1 MKTAILRAVSHDFR
15 SPLTAIL
22 ASASALMHTG
32 LSLDEGDRQ
41 ELVGTIIGEAER
53 LDRVVG
59 NLLDLSRL
67 HAGAAQPAPTRQP
80 IADILLQTL
89 DAMDGATAGLD
100 VSLGD
105 EASALVRVD
114 VHQIE
119 RVLANTIENALRF
132 SPPGE
137 PVHVRVHGTS
147 SEVMVRVIDHGP
159 GIAASELERIFE
171 PFYRGSRNEN
181 DRDGGLGLAIARG
194 FAEANGGRL
203 WAESREGQ
211 GSAFVLALP
220 R

>member
-1 MKTAILRAVSHDFR
+1 V
-15 SPLTAIL
+15 
-22 ASASALMHTG
+22 
-32 LSLDEGDRQ
+32 GD
-41 ELVGTIIGEAER
+41 
-53 LDRVVG
+53 
-59 NLLDLSRL
+59 LLDLSRL